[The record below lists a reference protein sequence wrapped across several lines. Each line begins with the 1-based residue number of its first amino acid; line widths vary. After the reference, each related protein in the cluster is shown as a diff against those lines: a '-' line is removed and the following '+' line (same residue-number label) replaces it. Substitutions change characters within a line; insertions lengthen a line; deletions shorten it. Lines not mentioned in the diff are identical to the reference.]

1 MFKLSS
7 TTSKSNELRTHSVTP
22 SASKLLN
29 GSQSNIAKPVSSS
42 HSSNNNLGTSADASG
57 NASQSAVSALTKDL
71 STDTSAE
78 FAGSAI
84 IEPSVQ
90 ANEFSASTKG
100 SRLLVGPDVKLKGAE
115 ILDCDTLVVEGSV
128 EATMDSHIICIAE
141 NGKFD
146 GTVSVDTAEIFG
158 TFEGDLTAR
167 NRLII
172 HSTGRVSGKI
182 RYGKVVI
189 EDGGQVFGD
198 IQSNSSISGVPGT
211 ATESGKTSRPPV
223 MVARA

>member
-29 GSQSNIAKPVSSS
+29 GSQSNIAKSASSS
-42 HSSNNNLGTSADASG
+42 HSSNNNSGTSADASG

-71 STDTSAE
+71 STDSLADT
-78 FAGSAI
+78 
-84 IEPSVQ
+84 SVQ
-90 ANEFSASTKG
+90 ANEFSADTKG

-128 EATMDSHIICIAE
+128 EATMDSRTICIAE

-189 EDGGQVFGD
+189 EEGGQVFGD
-198 IQSNSSISGVPGT
+198 IQSNASVTGVPGT

>member
-29 GSQSNIAKPVSSS
+29 GSQSNIAKSVSSS
-42 HSSNNNLGTSADASG
+42 HSSNNNSGTSADASG
-57 NASQSAVSALTKDL
+57 NASQSAVSAVAKDL
-71 STDTSAE
+71 STDSLADT
-78 FAGSAI
+78 
-84 IEPSVQ
+84 SVQ
-90 ANEFSASTKG
+90 ANEFSADTKG

-128 EATMDSHIICIAE
+128 EATMDSRTICIAE

-189 EDGGQVFGD
+189 EEGGQVFGD
-198 IQSNSSISGVPGT
+198 IQSNASVTGVPGI

>member
-29 GSQSNIAKPVSSS
+29 GSQSNIAKSVSSS
-42 HSSNNNLGTSADASG
+42 HSSNNNSGTSADASG

-71 STDTSAE
+71 STDSLADT
-78 FAGSAI
+78 
-84 IEPSVQ
+84 SVQ
-90 ANEFSASTKG
+90 ANEFSADTKG

-128 EATMDSHIICIAE
+128 EATMDSRTICIAE

-189 EDGGQVFGD
+189 EEGGQVFGD
-198 IQSNSSISGVPGT
+198 IQSNASVTGVPGI